1 MGIVERKERER
12 EEMRRLVLDAA
23 LRLFLENGFD
33 KVSIRNIADAI
44 EYSPATI
51 YLYFKDKNELLY
63 ALHQQGFMKMVDDFQ
78 PILLLDK
85 PFDKLMAMGRAYI
98 RFAVD
103 NPELFDLMFIMT
115 APMDKL
121 DTQQWEEGDRAF
133 ALLER
138 VVTEC
143 MDAGIFQRQSVQVV
157 SMMIWSSIHGYTA
170 LFLRKR
176 LGMIPECDRQQ
187 VMGAAF
193 DLFCDTLLRGLKP
206 IEN

>member
-1 MGIVERKERER
+1 MGIIERKERER

-51 YLYFKDKNELLY
+51 YLYFKDKNELLF
-63 ALHQQGFMKMVDDFQ
+63 ALHQQGFVKMIAEFQ
-78 PILLLDK
+78 PIFELAD
-85 PFDKLMAMGRAYI
+85 PFEKLVAMGQGYI
-98 RFAVD
+98 RFAVE

-115 APMDKL
+115 APMDAGDEK
-121 DTQQWEEGDRAF
+121 DWEEGDRAF
-133 ALLER
+133 DLLQQ
-138 VVTEC
+138 VVKGC
-143 MDAGIFQRQSVQVV
+143 MDARIFRQQNIQVA

-176 LGMIPECDRQQ
+176 LGMIPECDRPQ
-187 VMGAAF
+187 VMQDAF
-193 DLFCDTLLRGLKP
+193 TLFCQTLRQGL
-206 IEN
+206 